1 MKAVWFRVVSVSIGM
16 INDPEANAIEFDS
29 GASGAFRFVSGV
41 PVGVAVGV
49 AVGGAVGVARVVT
62 VGVSVAVGVGVE
74 AGRISIA
81 MVPHGAL
88 PLIEPVTKEADRP
101 KYVAER

>member
-1 MKAVWFRVVSVSIGM
+1 
-16 INDPEANAIEFDS
+16 
-29 GASGAFRFVSGV
+29 V
-41 PVGVAVGV
+41 PVDVAIGVAVVV
-49 AVGGAVGVARVVT
+49 AVVVP
-62 VGVSVAVGVGVE
+62 VVVAVVVAVAVDVGVE

-88 PLIEPVTKEADRP
+88 PLIEPVTKEADGP

>member
-1 MKAVWFRVVSVSIGM
+1 M
-16 INDPEANAIEFDS
+16 INDPAANPIEFDA
-29 GASGAFRFVSGV
+29 GAGGAFRFVSEV
-41 PVGVAVGV
+41 PVGVAVSFAVDV
-49 AVGGAVGVARVVT
+49 AVVVSVVLAVV
-62 VGVSVAVGVGVE
+62 VSVAVDVAVE

-88 PLIEPVTKEADRP
+88 PLIEPVTNEADGP